1 MADLIGAAGFE
12 IECRRG
18 RVHAGATA
26 LDIHVSGFGDELI
39 FGPGGVVRSFR
50 GAALF
55 CLMSIFSE
63 HRPIGRDVPAGDIR
77 ASCSRPLIGGRI
89 MRLTD
94 KVAIV
99 TGGAHGM
106 GEAEARLFTA
116 EGATVIVADIL
127 ESDAEIV
134 AADIRA
140 GGGDAAATKID
151 VTREPDW
158 IDLIA
163 NVEASY
169 GRL

>member
-12 IECRRG
+12 IECHRG
-18 RVHAGATA
+18 RVHAGTTA

-39 FGPGGVVRSFR
+39 FGPGVACGLFR
-50 GAALF
+50 DAALF
-55 CLMSIFSE
+55 CFMLMFCE

-106 GEAEARLFTA
+106 GEAEARLFAA
-116 EGATVIVADIL
+116 EGARVIVADVR
-127 ESDAEIV
+127 ESGCC
-134 AADIRA
+134 RR
-140 GGGDAAATKID
+140 T
-151 VTREPDW
+151 P
-158 IDLIA
+158 
-163 NVEASY
+163 
-169 GRL
+169 